1 MAGRFSIQP
10 LGGPDRHDPW
20 FRIGTLDIG
29 SAALA
34 GVLAVVG
41 LIGYSIAPGLFGG
54 LALDSYAV
62 THGQIWRLATWP
74 IPNPPTIWTAISIA
88 ILWYFGMQLERTVGR
103 FRFGFFL
110 VALTVLVGLV
120 GLLFQVLLYGA
131 SPLGLTYQ
139 LFGLNQLGLLVLLT
153 FIAEHPRVRFF
164 FNIPGWILGLVYV
177 GIQFLSFVSV
187 GDVIGLLVFI
197 AGLLIAALLARSIG
211 LLAEVEWLP
220 ILRGPRRGPK
230 RQKPPRPTKRPKRRS
245 SDSGSVVAGPWTT
258 AADKDQAEFD
268 ALLDKINEAG
278 MASLSEREVR
288 RLHALR
294 DKLRGG

>member
-34 GVLAVVG
+34 GVLAIIG
-41 LIGYSIAPGLFGG
+41 LIGYSIAPRLFGLF
-54 LALDSYAV
+54 ALDSYAV
-62 THGQIWRLATWP
+62 THGQVWRLATWP
-74 IPNPPTIWTAISIA
+74 IPNPPSIWTAISIA
-88 ILWYFGMQLERTVGR
+88 ILWYFGMMLERTVGR

-110 VALTVLVGLV
+110 VALTVVVGLV
-120 GLLFQVLLYGA
+120 GLGVQLLLYGA
-131 SPLGLTYQ
+131 SPLGLGYQ
-139 LFGLNQLGLLVLLT
+139 LFGVNQLGLLVLLT
-153 FIAEHPRVRFF
+153 FIAEHPHVRFF
-164 FNIPGWILGLVYV
+164 FNIPGWVLGLVYV

-187 GDVIGLLVFI
+187 GDVVGLFVFI
-197 AGLLIAALLARSIG
+197 AGLLVAALLAKSIG
-211 LLAEVEWLP
+211 LLDEVEWLP
-220 ILRGPRRGPK
+220 TLRGPK
-230 RQKPPRPTKRPKRRS
+230 RRPKPAKPARPPRQSRRRPS
-245 SDSGSVVAGPWTT
+245 SGGSVVAGPWTSP
-258 AADKDQAEFD
+258 ADKDQAEFD
-268 ALLDKINEAG
+268 ALLDKINESG